1 MIQVLNGQNDS
12 ILVVH
17 KNEDIK
23 DKFEVEFS
31 NSKSVELFGFNL
43 KGSSKKEMKRFSHT
57 LKRINKEQTNG

>member
-17 KNEDIK
+17 KNEDIR

-43 KGSSKKEMKRFSHT
+43 KGSSKHEMKRFNHT